1 MNLPDLFRRSGDV
14 SAVANRDDIISR
26 YQHLRTVGR
35 NLNNKLVTRLSKDV
49 LDEGGR
55 KLGILRDG
63 TFVFDSED
71 ETSVL
76 MDYCL
81 YDVRRQGRNT
91 IEQYLIDSP
100 PAPESDEM
108 TCLRAMQRAIYS
120 LFVVESVERGLGVT
134 VQNLLSNEVLLVVD
148 MGFGSTAQPG
158 LVFASRLLPH
168 DGFSMTGGAALP
180 ISVLPTDQ
188 RDAMTKEL
196 LATTAPDDD
205 GYFDPAPLI
214 RACLSEGCSSH
225 VQYQEPSGHRV
236 GQQRSPNSIRSST
249 VGRNTPCP
257 CGSGK
262 KFKQCCMKQP

>member
-120 LFVVESVERGLGVT
+120 LFV
-134 VQNLLSNEVLLVVD
+134 
-148 MGFGSTAQPG
+148 
-158 LVFASRLLPH
+158 
-168 DGFSMTGGAALP
+168 
-180 ISVLPTDQ
+180 
-188 RDAMTKEL
+188 
-196 LATTAPDDD
+196 
-205 GYFDPAPLI
+205 
-214 RACLSEGCSSH
+214 
-225 VQYQEPSGHRV
+225 
-236 GQQRSPNSIRSST
+236 
-249 VGRNTPCP
+249 
-257 CGSGK
+257 
-262 KFKQCCMKQP
+262 

>member
-1 MNLPDLFRRSGDV
+1 MNLPDLVRRSSDV
-14 SAVANRDDIISR
+14 LPVANRDEIISR
-26 YQHLRTVGR
+26 YQHLRMVGR
-35 NLNNKLVTRLSKDV
+35 SLSSKLVKRLSKDV
-49 LDEGGR
+49 LHEGGK
-55 KLGILRDG
+55 KLGILRGG
-63 TFVFDSED
+63 TLVFESED

-81 YDVRRQGRNT
+81 YDVRRNGRNT
-91 IEQYLIDSP
+91 IEQYLIDFS
-100 PAPESDEM
+100 ADPESDEM
-108 TCLRAMQRAIYS
+108 TCLRAMQHAIYS

-134 VQNLLSNEVLLVVD
+134 VRDLLSNEVLLVVD

-158 LVFASRLLPH
+158 LVFASRLLFH

-180 ISVLPTDQ
+180 VALLPVDR
-188 RDAMTKEL
+188 RDAMMKEL
-196 LATTAPDDD
+196 LVATAPEND
-205 GYFDPAPLI
+205 GYFDPASLI

-236 GQQRSPNSIRSST
+236 GPQRSPNSIRSAP

-262 KFKQCCMKQP
+262 KFKQCCMKRL